1 MISQADWAGVR
12 TTSHIFAI
20 YSAERSSGSIEVGG
34 SVSRY
39 EADISVET
47 ASWEKYKLARL
58 SII

>member
-39 EADISVET
+39 EADISVEKLQLGKNT
-47 ASWEKYKLARL
+47 SWLGYQ
-58 SII
+58 